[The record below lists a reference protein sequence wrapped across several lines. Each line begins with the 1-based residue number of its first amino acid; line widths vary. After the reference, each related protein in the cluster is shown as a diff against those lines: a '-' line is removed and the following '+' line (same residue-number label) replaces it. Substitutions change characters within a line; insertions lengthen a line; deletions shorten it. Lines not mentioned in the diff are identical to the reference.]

1 MLHFWVGSFCC
12 VTEKNK
18 PRFPRNVVATYDV
31 IKILE
36 DRGNRIPDKSWMLY
50 LLELFNIKNIPIEL
64 NLICQYDDQNY
75 FEAIFQGINRYRFK
89 QVLPKIGNSYART
102 ILMDAKNNIIR
113 YSLANQNSNESEKF
127 DFTLDG
133 FNFNFQSAS
142 QFTGIEWWNKMTNS
156 LYHLRYE
163 VEISQ
168 LMFGLQDPRD
178 YESIIFVPY
187 STLVPNN
194 DGSEGNYPVFFSDVI
209 LKDQCICYTIQPG
222 ICSSGISYNC

>member
-113 YSLANQNSNESEKF
+113 YSLANQNNNESEKF

-178 YESIIFVPY
+178 YESITFVPY

-194 DGSEGNYPVFFSDVI
+194 DGFEGNYPVFFSDVI
-209 LKDQCICYTIQPG
+209 LKDQCICYTVQPG

>member
-1 MLHFWVGSFCC
+1 MGSFCC

-113 YSLANQNSNESEKF
+113 YSLANQNNNESEKF

-178 YESIIFVPY
+178 YESITFVPY

-209 LKDQCICYTIQPG
+209 LKDQCICYTVHPG

>member
-12 VTEKNK
+12 VAEKNK
-18 PRFPRNVVATYDV
+18 PHFPREVVAIYDV
-31 IKILE
+31 IKILN
-36 DRGNRIPDKSWMLY
+36 DMGNRIPDKSWMLY

-89 QVLPKIGNSYART
+89 QILPKVGNSYART
-102 ILMDAKNNIIR
+102 ILMDTKNNIIR
-113 YSLANQNSNESEKF
+113 YSLSDQTNNESEKF
-127 DFTLDG
+127 DLMLDR
-133 FNFNFQSAS
+133 FNFDFQGAS

-178 YESIIFVPY
+178 YESFIFAPY
-187 STLVPNN
+187 TALVPNN
-194 DGSEGNYPVFFSDVI
+194 DGSEANYPAFFSDVV
-209 LKDQCICYTIQPG
+209 LEDQCICYTVQSG
-222 ICSSGISYNC
+222 ICSSGIRYNC